1 MNFNKAGLLDH
12 IQTKAIIIG
21 MGLMFILVHVGF
33 YATYIRHFPEF
44 NNFSWVH
51 HIHGALMGAWVM
63 LLLLQPVLIH
73 KKMYRVHR
81 VLGKLTYVL
90 VPILLVFMLLI
101 ARENYHSGIADASPE
116 EVFARQSITWMQI
129 FMFVLFYSLAIY
141 YRKQPHKHLRFMIG
155 MAIVMTGPP
164 MGRIILAYW
173 DQTSVPYF
181 VIIPLIVKTGL
192 AASLMI
198 IDLIKKKD
206 WMPYS
211 VVLSAFI
218 LADIVY
224 YARYSGAWESFGQL
238 VANTFY

>member
-1 MNFNKAGLLDH
+1 
-12 IQTKAIIIG
+12 
-21 MGLMFILVHVGF
+21 
-33 YATYIRHFPEF
+33 
-44 NNFSWVH
+44 
-51 HIHGALMGAWVM
+51 
-63 LLLLQPVLIH
+63 
-73 KKMYRVHR
+73 
-81 VLGKLTYVL
+81 
-90 VPILLVFMLLI
+90 
-101 ARENYHSGIADASPE
+101 
-116 EVFARQSITWMQI
+116 
-129 FMFVLFYSLAIY
+129 
-141 YRKQPHKHLRFMIG
+141 
-155 MAIVMTGPP
+155 
-164 MGRIILAYW
+164 MGRIILTYW

-224 YARYSGAWESFGQL
+224 YARYSGAWQSFGRL